1 MTNAAVGESDP
12 AGSAVERAQV
22 LYRQRLNAGYRDTDP
37 LFAVL
42 LLLEWLLGI
51 VFATLISPY
60 AWAGE
65 TVSLHIMVWAAVIL
79 GGAIVSLPVGL
90 VLLRPGEAI
99 TAPCRGD
106 RADAHVRPVD
116 PPVRR

>member
-1 MTNAAVGESDP
+1 MTTASVGESDP
-12 AGSAVERAQV
+12 AGSAVERAQA

-79 GGAIVSLPVGL
+79 GARSSACPSVWSCSGPVRQSRAMPWRSG
-90 VLLRPGEAI
+90 RCSC
-99 TAPCRGD
+99 APC
-106 RADAHVRPVD
+106 
-116 PPVRR
+116 

>member
-1 MTNAAVGESDP
+1 M
-12 AGSAVERAQV
+12 ERAQT

-90 VLLRPGEAI
+90 VLLRPGAGNH
-99 TAPCRGD
+99 APCRGD